1 MQMNNKMRYIIMAG
15 GVYPKWETPRQLT
28 VINNESLVQRT
39 IRLLRENGIED
50 IAITAQDE
58 RFEQFGVPV
67 LHHENSFVWG
77 KDAIEDH
84 SYWVDAFYPSEEP
97 TCYLFGD
104 VFFSPFAIASIVNY
118 TGEDIMFFASAICN
132 GKGYIKPWAEP
143 FAFKVWNQK
152 RFRDCINQTKILQDQ
167 GAFRRKPVSWELWQ
181 VIKGTQL
188 NVIVINYHNIED
200 YTCDVDSPEDAKRI
214 EQLGVI

>member
-1 MQMNNKMRYIIMAG
+1 MRYIIMCG

-28 VINNESLVQRT
+28 EIHGEPLVART
-39 IRLLRENGIED
+39 IRLLYENGIDD

-143 FAFKVWNQK
+143 FAYKVWNQK

-200 YTCDVDSPEDAKRI
+200 CSGCRFV
-214 EQLGVI
+214 

>member
-1 MQMNNKMRYIIMAG
+1 MKYIIMCG

-50 IAITAQDE
+50 IAITAQDA
-58 RFEQFGVPV
+58 RFEQFDVPV
-67 LHHENSFVWG
+67 LHHENSFIWG

-84 SYWVDAFYPSEEP
+84 SYWVDAFYPSDEP
-97 TCYLFGD
+97 ICYLMGD
-104 VFFSPFAIASIVNY
+104 VFFSPFAIKSIVDY
-118 TGEDIMFFASAICN
+118 AGQDIMFFASGFCN

-188 NVIVINYHNIED
+188 NVIIMNYHNIED
-200 YTCDVDSPEDAKRI
+200 YTCDVDTPEDAKRI
-214 EQLGVI
+214 ELLGVD

>member
-1 MQMNNKMRYIIMAG
+1 MNNKMRYIIMAG

>member
-1 MQMNNKMRYIIMAG
+1 MKYIIMCG

-50 IAITAQDE
+50 IAITAQDA
-58 RFEQFGVPV
+58 RFEQFDVPV

-143 FAFKVWNQK
+143 FAYKVWNQK

-200 YTCDVDSPEDAKRI
+200 YTCDVDSPEDAFRI
-214 EQLGVI
+214 ELLGVD

>member
-1 MQMNNKMRYIIMAG
+1 MRYIIMCG

-28 VINNESLVQRT
+28 EIHGEPLVART
-39 IRLLRENGIED
+39 IRLLYENGVDD

-143 FAFKVWNQK
+143 FAYKVWNQK
-152 RFRDCINQTKILQDQ
+152 RFRDCINQTKILQDR

>member
-1 MQMNNKMRYIIMAG
+1 
-15 GVYPKWETPRQLT
+15 
-28 VINNESLVQRT
+28 
-39 IRLLRENGIED
+39 
-50 IAITAQDE
+50 
-58 RFEQFGVPV
+58 
-67 LHHENSFVWG
+67 
-77 KDAIEDH
+77 
-84 SYWVDAFYPSEEP
+84 
-97 TCYLFGD
+97 
-104 VFFSPFAIASIVNY
+104 
-118 TGEDIMFFASAICN
+118 MFFASAICN

-143 FAFKVWNQK
+143 FAYKVWNQK

>member
-1 MQMNNKMRYIIMAG
+1 MRYIIMCG

-28 VINNESLVQRT
+28 EIHGEPLVART
-39 IRLLRENGIED
+39 IRLLYENGIDD